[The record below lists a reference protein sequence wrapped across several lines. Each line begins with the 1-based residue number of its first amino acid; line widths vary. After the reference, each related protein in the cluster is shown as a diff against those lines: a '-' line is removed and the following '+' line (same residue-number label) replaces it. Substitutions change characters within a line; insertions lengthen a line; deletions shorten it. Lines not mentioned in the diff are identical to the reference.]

1 MLSRLKNT
9 GPAILVTAAFIG
21 PGTVTV
27 CTIAG
32 AQFGYALAWGLV
44 VAMLSAIALQE
55 MAARLGVIGQK
66 GLGETLADSL
76 AGSVWKWP
84 LILLVISALYVGN
97 SAYQAGNL
105 TGAALGVAAVTGDD
119 ASVKVY
125 AGLIALI
132 AGAVFL
138 RGSYRLIER
147 FLIVVVLFMSLA
159 FITTFM
165 VVKPNLSALL
175 QGAVVPVIPEGGLS
189 TLITLIGTTVVPYN
203 LFLHSSAARTRW
215 QALDRLNA
223 VDGPRAIEGLRAV
236 EGLRAEN
243 ALKAARSDTI
253 ISISIGGLVS
263 ILILSTAAASFFG
276 SGAVIENA
284 GDMAYQLEPVFGDS
298 AKYLLAAGL
307 FAAGL
312 SSAITAPMAT
322 AYAVSEILGM
332 KSDTT
337 GTVFRFIALSVLAF
351 GSLSALLELRPLE
364 IILFAQLANGLL
376 LPIIALFL
384 VVVMNQKSLL
394 GKHTN
399 TWVSNIIGLTI
410 VVLTSSLGVRMVLSA
425 LDLLR

>member
-21 PGTVTV
+21 PRTVTV

-32 AQFGYALAWGLV
+32 AKFGYALVWGLV

-55 MAARLGVIGQK
+55 MAARLGVIAQK
-66 GLGETLADSL
+66 GLGETLAESL
-76 AGSVWKWP
+76 TGSIWKWS
-84 LILLVISALYVGN
+84 LIVLVIVALYVGN

-132 AGAVFL
+132 AGAMFL

-147 FLIVVVLFMSLA
+147 FLIAVVLFMSLA
-159 FITTFM
+159 FITTFI
-165 VVKPNLSALL
+165 VVKPDLSALL

-215 QALDRLNA
+215 KTFNRLKA
-223 VDGPRAIEGLRAV
+223 VDGLRAAEGLR
-236 EGLRAEN
+236 
-243 ALKAARSDTI
+243 AARSDTI

-276 SGAVIENA
+276 SGAIIENA
-284 GDMAYQLEPVFGDS
+284 GDMAYQLEPAFGGS

-307 FAAGL
+307 FVAGL

-322 AYAVSEILGM
+322 AYAVSEILGL

-337 GTVFRFIALSVLAF
+337 GTVFRLNALSVLAL
-351 GSLSALLELRPLE
+351 GSLSALLELQPLE

-376 LPIIALFL
+376 LPIIAMFL
-384 VVVMNQKSLL
+384 VVVMNRKSLL
-394 GKHTN
+394 GEHAN
-399 TWVSNIIGLTI
+399 TWFVNIIGLSV
-410 VVLTSSLGVRMVLSA
+410 VVLTTTLGLRMVLSGVS
-425 LDLLR
+425 DI

>member
-32 AQFGYALAWGLV
+32 AQFGYALVWGLV

-55 MAARLGVIGQK
+55 MAARLGVIAQK
-66 GLGETLADSL
+66 GLGETLAESL
-76 AGSVWKWP
+76 TGSIWKWP
-84 LILLVISALYVGN
+84 LIVLVIAALYVGN

-132 AGAVFL
+132 AGAMFL

-147 FLIVVVLFMSLA
+147 FLIAVVLFMSLA
-159 FITTFM
+159 FITTFI
-165 VVKPNLSALL
+165 VVKPDLSALL

-215 QALDRLNA
+215 KTFNRLRA
-223 VDGPRAIEGLRAV
+223 VDELRAAEGLR
-236 EGLRAEN
+236 
-243 ALKAARSDTI
+243 AARSDTI

-276 SGAVIENA
+276 SGAIIENA
-284 GDMAYQLEPVFGDS
+284 GDMAYQLEPVFGGS

-322 AYAVSEILGM
+322 AYAVSEILGL

-337 GTVFRFIALSVLAF
+337 GTVFRLIALSVLAL

-376 LPIIALFL
+376 LPIIAMFL
-384 VVVMNQKSLL
+384 VVVMNRKSLL
-394 GKHTN
+394 GQHANNWFT
-399 TWVSNIIGLTI
+399 NIIGLSV
-410 VVLTSSLGVRMVLSA
+410 VVLTTTLGLRMVLSA
-425 LDLLR
+425 VSDI

>member
-32 AQFGYALAWGLV
+32 AQFGYALVWGLV

-55 MAARLGVIGQK
+55 MAARLGVIAQK
-66 GLGETLADSL
+66 GLGETLAESL
-76 AGSVWKWP
+76 TGSIWKWP
-84 LILLVISALYVGN
+84 LIVLVIAALYVGN

-132 AGAVFL
+132 AGAMFL

-147 FLIVVVLFMSLA
+147 FLIAVVLFMSLA
-159 FITTFM
+159 FITTFI
-165 VVKPNLSALL
+165 VVKPDLSALL

-215 QALDRLNA
+215 KTFNRLRA
-223 VDGPRAIEGLRAV
+223 VDELRAAEGLR
-236 EGLRAEN
+236 
-243 ALKAARSDTI
+243 AARSDTI

-276 SGAVIENA
+276 SGAIIENT
-284 GDMAYQLEPVFGDS
+284 GDMAYQLEPVFGGS

-322 AYAVSEILGM
+322 AYAVSEILGL

-337 GTVFRFIALSVLAF
+337 GTVFRLIALSVLAL

-376 LPIIALFL
+376 LPIIAMFL
-384 VVVMNQKSLL
+384 VVVMNRKSLL
-394 GKHTN
+394 GEHANNWFT
-399 TWVSNIIGLTI
+399 NIIGLSV
-410 VVLTSSLGVRMVLSA
+410 VVLTTTLGLRMVLSA
-425 LDLLR
+425 VSDI

>member
-32 AQFGYALAWGLV
+32 AQFGYALVWGLV

-55 MAARLGVIGQK
+55 MAARLGVIAQK
-66 GLGETLADSL
+66 GLGETLAESL
-76 AGSVWKWP
+76 TGSIWKWP
-84 LILLVISALYVGN
+84 LIVLVIAALYVGN

-132 AGAVFL
+132 AGAMFL

-147 FLIVVVLFMSLA
+147 FLIAVVLFMSLA
-159 FITTFM
+159 FITTFI
-165 VVKPNLSALL
+165 VVKPDLSALL

-215 QALDRLNA
+215 KTFNRLRA
-223 VDGPRAIEGLRAV
+223 VDELRAAEGLR
-236 EGLRAEN
+236 
-243 ALKAARSDTI
+243 AARSDTI

-276 SGAVIENA
+276 SGAIIENA
-284 GDMAYQLEPVFGDS
+284 GDMAYQLEPAFGGS

-322 AYAVSEILGM
+322 AYAVSEILGL

-337 GTVFRFIALSVLAF
+337 GTVFRLIALSVLAL

-376 LPIIALFL
+376 LPIIAMFL
-384 VVVMNQKSLL
+384 VVVMNRKSLL
-394 GKHTN
+394 GHHANNWFT
-399 TWVSNIIGLTI
+399 NIIGLSV
-410 VVLTSSLGVRMVLSA
+410 VVLTTTLGLRMVLSA
-425 LDLLR
+425 VSDI

>member
-32 AQFGYALAWGLV
+32 AQFGYALVWGLV

-55 MAARLGVIGQK
+55 MAARLGVIAQK
-66 GLGETLADSL
+66 GLGETLAESL
-76 AGSVWKWP
+76 TGSIWKWP
-84 LILLVISALYVGN
+84 LIVLVIAALYVGN

-132 AGAVFL
+132 AGAMFL

-147 FLIVVVLFMSLA
+147 FLIAVVLFMSLA
-159 FITTFM
+159 FITTFI
-165 VVKPNLSALL
+165 VVKPDLSALL

-215 QALDRLNA
+215 KTFNRLKA
-223 VDGPRAIEGLRAV
+223 VDGLRAAEGLR
-236 EGLRAEN
+236 
-243 ALKAARSDTI
+243 AARSDTI

-276 SGAVIENA
+276 SGAIIENA
-284 GDMAYQLEPVFGDS
+284 GDMAYQLEPVFGGS

-322 AYAVSEILGM
+322 AYAVSEILGL

-337 GTVFRFIALSVLAF
+337 GTVFRLIALSVLAL

-376 LPIIALFL
+376 LPIIAMFL
-384 VVVMNQKSLL
+384 VVVMNRKSLL
-394 GKHTN
+394 GEHANNWFT
-399 TWVSNIIGLTI
+399 NIIGLSV
-410 VVLTSSLGVRMVLSA
+410 VVLTTTLGLRMVLSA
-425 LDLLR
+425 VSDI

>member
-1 MLSRLKNT
+1 
-9 GPAILVTAAFIG
+9 
-21 PGTVTV
+21 
-27 CTIAG
+27 
-32 AQFGYALAWGLV
+32 
-44 VAMLSAIALQE
+44 
-55 MAARLGVIGQK
+55 
-66 GLGETLADSL
+66 
-76 AGSVWKWP
+76 
-84 LILLVISALYVGN
+84 
-97 SAYQAGNL
+97 
-105 TGAALGVAAVTGDD
+105 
-119 ASVKVY
+119 
-125 AGLIALI
+125 
-132 AGAVFL
+132 
-138 RGSYRLIER
+138 
-147 FLIVVVLFMSLA
+147 
-159 FITTFM
+159 
-165 VVKPNLSALL
+165 
-175 QGAVVPVIPEGGLS
+175 
-189 TLITLIGTTVVPYN
+189 
-203 LFLHSSAARTRW
+203 
-215 QALDRLNA
+215 
-223 VDGPRAIEGLRAV
+223 
-236 EGLRAEN
+236 
-243 ALKAARSDTI
+243 
-253 ISISIGGLVS
+253 
-263 ILILSTAAASFFG
+263 
-276 SGAVIENA
+276 
-284 GDMAYQLEPVFGDS
+284 MAYQLEPVFGDS

>member
-32 AQFGYALAWGLV
+32 AQFGYALVWGLV

-55 MAARLGVIGQK
+55 MAARLGVIAQK
-66 GLGETLADSL
+66 GLGETLAESL
-76 AGSVWKWP
+76 TGSIWKWP
-84 LILLVISALYVGN
+84 LIVLVIAALYVGN

-132 AGAVFL
+132 AGAMFL

-147 FLIVVVLFMSLA
+147 FLIAVVLFMSLA
-159 FITTFM
+159 FITTFI
-165 VVKPNLSALL
+165 VVKPDLSALF

-215 QALDRLNA
+215 KTFNRLKA
-223 VDGPRAIEGLRAV
+223 VDGLRAAEGLR
-236 EGLRAEN
+236 
-243 ALKAARSDTI
+243 AARSDTI

-276 SGAVIENA
+276 SGAIVENA
-284 GDMAYQLEPVFGDS
+284 GDMAYQLEPAFGGS

-322 AYAVSEILGM
+322 AYAVSEILGL

-337 GTVFRFIALSVLAF
+337 GTVFRLIALSVLAL

-376 LPIIALFL
+376 LPIIAMFV
-384 VVVMNQKSLL
+384 VVVMNRKSLL
-394 GKHTN
+394 GQHANNWFT
-399 TWVSNIIGLTI
+399 NIIGLSV
-410 VVLTSSLGVRMVLSA
+410 VVLTTTLGLRMVLSA
-425 LDLLR
+425 VSDI

>member
-32 AQFGYALAWGLV
+32 AQFGYALVWGLV

-55 MAARLGVIGQK
+55 MAARLGVIAQK
-66 GLGETLADSL
+66 GLGETLAESL
-76 AGSVWKWP
+76 TGSIWKWP
-84 LILLVISALYVGN
+84 LIVLVIAALYVGN

-132 AGAVFL
+132 AGAMFL

-147 FLIVVVLFMSLA
+147 FLIAVVLFMSLA
-159 FITTFM
+159 FITTFI
-165 VVKPNLSALL
+165 VVKPDLSALL

-215 QALDRLNA
+215 KTFNRLRA
-223 VDGPRAIEGLRAV
+223 VDELRAAEGLR
-236 EGLRAEN
+236 
-243 ALKAARSDTI
+243 AARSDTI

-276 SGAVIENA
+276 SGAIIENA
-284 GDMAYQLEPVFGDS
+284 GDMAYQLEPVFGGS

-322 AYAVSEILGM
+322 AYAVSEILGL

-337 GTVFRFIALSVLAF
+337 GTVFRLIALSVLAL

-376 LPIIALFL
+376 LPIIAMFL
-384 VVVMNQKSLL
+384 VVVMNRKSLL
-394 GKHTN
+394 GEHANNWFT
-399 TWVSNIIGLTI
+399 NIIGLSV
-410 VVLTSSLGVRMVLSA
+410 VVLTTTLGLRMVLSA
-425 LDLLR
+425 VSDI

>member
-32 AQFGYALAWGLV
+32 AQFGYALVWGLV

-55 MAARLGVIGQK
+55 MAARLGVIAQK
-66 GLGETLADSL
+66 GLGETLAESL
-76 AGSVWKWP
+76 TGSIWKWP
-84 LILLVISALYVGN
+84 LIVLVIAALYVGN

-132 AGAVFL
+132 AGAMFL

-147 FLIVVVLFMSLA
+147 FLIAVVLFMSLA
-159 FITTFM
+159 FITTFI
-165 VVKPNLSALL
+165 VVKPDLSALL

-215 QALDRLNA
+215 KTFNRRRA
-223 VDGPRAIEGLRAV
+223 VDGLRAAEGLR
-236 EGLRAEN
+236 
-243 ALKAARSDTI
+243 AARSDTI

-276 SGAVIENA
+276 SGAIIENA
-284 GDMAYQLEPVFGDS
+284 GDMAYQLEPVFGGS

-322 AYAVSEILGM
+322 AYAVSEILGL

-337 GTVFRFIALSVLAF
+337 GTVFRLIALSVLAL

-376 LPIIALFL
+376 LPIIAMFL
-384 VVVMNQKSLL
+384 VVVMNRKSLL
-394 GKHTN
+394 GQHANNWFT
-399 TWVSNIIGLTI
+399 NIIGLSV
-410 VVLTSSLGVRMVLSA
+410 VVLTTTLGLRMVLSA
-425 LDLLR
+425 VSDI

>member
-32 AQFGYALAWGLV
+32 AQFGYALVWGLV

-55 MAARLGVIGQK
+55 MAARLGVIAQK
-66 GLGETLADSL
+66 GLGETLAESL
-76 AGSVWKWP
+76 TGSIWKWP
-84 LILLVISALYVGN
+84 LIVLVIAALYVGN

-132 AGAVFL
+132 AGAMFL

-147 FLIVVVLFMSLA
+147 FLIAVVLFMSLA
-159 FITTFM
+159 FITTFI
-165 VVKPNLSALL
+165 VVKPDLSALL

-215 QALDRLNA
+215 KTFNRLRA
-223 VDGPRAIEGLRAV
+223 VDELRAAEGLR
-236 EGLRAEN
+236 
-243 ALKAARSDTI
+243 AARSDTI

-276 SGAVIENA
+276 SGAIIENA
-284 GDMAYQLEPVFGDS
+284 GDMAYQLEPAFGGS

-322 AYAVSEILGM
+322 AYAVSEILGL

-337 GTVFRFIALSVLAF
+337 GTVFRLIALSVLAL

-376 LPIIALFL
+376 LPIIAMFL
-384 VVVMNQKSLL
+384 VVVMNRKSLL
-394 GKHTN
+394 GQHANNWFT
-399 TWVSNIIGLTI
+399 NIIGLSV
-410 VVLTSSLGVRMVLSA
+410 VVLTTTLGLRMVLSA
-425 LDLLR
+425 VSDI

>member
-223 VDGPRAIEGLRAV
+223 VDGPRAIEGLRA
-236 EGLRAEN
+236 EN

>member
-32 AQFGYALAWGLV
+32 AQFGYALVWGLV

-55 MAARLGVIGQK
+55 MAARLGVIAQK
-66 GLGETLADSL
+66 GLGETLAESL
-76 AGSVWKWP
+76 TGSIWKWP
-84 LILLVISALYVGN
+84 LIVLVIAALYVGN

-132 AGAVFL
+132 AGAMFL

-147 FLIVVVLFMSLA
+147 FLIAVVLFMSLA
-159 FITTFM
+159 FITTFI
-165 VVKPNLSALL
+165 VVKPDLSALL

-215 QALDRLNA
+215 KTFNRRRA
-223 VDGPRAIEGLRAV
+223 VDGLRAAEGLR
-236 EGLRAEN
+236 
-243 ALKAARSDTI
+243 AARSDTI

-276 SGAVIENA
+276 SGAIIENA
-284 GDMAYQLEPVFGDS
+284 GDMAYQLEPAFGGS

-322 AYAVSEILGM
+322 AYAVSEILGL

-337 GTVFRFIALSVLAF
+337 GTVFRLIALSVLAL

-376 LPIIALFL
+376 LPIIAMFL
-384 VVVMNQKSLL
+384 VVVMNRKSLL
-394 GKHTN
+394 GQHANNWFT
-399 TWVSNIIGLTI
+399 NIIGLSV
-410 VVLTSSLGVRMVLSA
+410 VVLTTTLGLRMVLSA
-425 LDLLR
+425 VSDI

>member
-32 AQFGYALAWGLV
+32 AQFGYALVWGLV

-55 MAARLGVIGQK
+55 MAARLGVIAQK
-66 GLGETLADSL
+66 GLGETLAESL
-76 AGSVWKWP
+76 TGSIWKWP
-84 LILLVISALYVGN
+84 LIVLVIAALYVGN

-132 AGAVFL
+132 AGAMFL

-147 FLIVVVLFMSLA
+147 FLIAVVLFMSLA
-159 FITTFM
+159 FITTFI
-165 VVKPNLSALL
+165 VVKPDLSALL

-215 QALDRLNA
+215 KTFNRRRA
-223 VDGPRAIEGLRAV
+223 VDGLRAAEGLR
-236 EGLRAEN
+236 
-243 ALKAARSDTI
+243 AARSDTI

-276 SGAVIENA
+276 SGAIIENA
-284 GDMAYQLEPVFGDS
+284 GDMAYQLEPAFGGS

-322 AYAVSEILGM
+322 AYAVSEILGL

-337 GTVFRFIALSVLAF
+337 GTVFRLIALSVLAL

-376 LPIIALFL
+376 LPIIAMFL
-384 VVVMNQKSLL
+384 VVVMNRKSLL
-394 GKHTN
+394 GEHANNWFT
-399 TWVSNIIGLTI
+399 NIIGLSV
-410 VVLTSSLGVRMVLSA
+410 VVLTTTLGLRMVLSA
-425 LDLLR
+425 VSDI